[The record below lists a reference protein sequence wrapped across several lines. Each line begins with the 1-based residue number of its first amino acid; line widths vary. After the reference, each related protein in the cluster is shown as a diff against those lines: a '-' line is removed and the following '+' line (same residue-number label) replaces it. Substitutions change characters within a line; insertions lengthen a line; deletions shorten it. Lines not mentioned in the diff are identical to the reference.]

1 MTPLFRKL
9 NLPVASA
16 EIVVVDAP
24 DTFEPALAEV
34 RRALPALAVSTSWA
48 SRTSFAL
55 VFALTEDAVTRAAGA
70 ASESTRGDAIVWLA
84 YPKKTSKR
92 YQCTFNRDTGF
103 APFGRSGF
111 EPVRQ
116 VAIDDDWSALRFR
129 RVEFIKNLT
138 RNPSMRLT

>member
-9 NLPVASA
+9 NLPVTSA
-16 EIVVVDAP
+16 EMVVVDAP
-24 DTFEPALAEV
+24 DTFEPTLAEV
-34 RRALPALAVSTSWA
+34 QCSMPKLVVSTAWA
-48 SRTSFAL
+48 PHTPFAL
-55 VFALTEDAVTRAAGA
+55 VFARTENAVAMAAAAAG
-70 ASESTRGDAIVWLA
+70 EYTEGDAIIWLA
-84 YPKKTSKR
+84 YPKKSSKR
-92 YQCTFNRDTGF
+92 YHCAFNRDTGF
-103 APFGRSGF
+103 APFGRFGF